1 MNDRKDLDLRRLGE
15 SLEFI
20 KGFRDNRVNVFD
32 PSFRSWKRRTHQS
45 LSELFG
51 EGHYRARGFL
61 SLQFGEMQARVSMHP
76 P

>member
-1 MNDRKDLDLRRLGE
+1 MNDQKDLHLRRLGE
-15 SLEFI
+15 SLEAI

-51 EGHYRARGFL
+51 GGHHYARRFL
-61 SLQFGEMQARVSMHP
+61 SLQFWKVRARVSMHP